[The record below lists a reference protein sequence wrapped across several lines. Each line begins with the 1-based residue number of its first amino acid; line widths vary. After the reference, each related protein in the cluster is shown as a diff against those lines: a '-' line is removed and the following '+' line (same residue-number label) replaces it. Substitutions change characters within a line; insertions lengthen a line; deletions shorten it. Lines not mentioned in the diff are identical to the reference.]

1 MRVGSSGPLSYPLL
15 FMNVDALIRGLPPGV
30 RLRGTRYDSTSAS
43 TWEKWLSEEERDCV
57 SEFGAAVRRRE
68 FVTGRAAART
78 LLADVLEVSPGSV
91 PLRQA
96 EDGGVDVERD
106 EWHVSISH
114 SAEHAV
120 AACARHLIGVD
131 LEQIK
136 PRDEGIAR
144 FLLHPQSLESGLLDD
159 LPYERTEALILCW
172 TLKEAVLKA
181 RRSGFRRSPKTLRL
195 EVSPDRQ
202 RASVHVQDG
211 RLWAARY
218 KRMDDFILSVAF
230 PEDQSGPG

>member
-1 MRVGSSGPLSYPLL
+1 
-15 FMNVDALIRGLPPGV
+15 MNADALLRGLPDGV
-30 RLRGTRYDSTSAS
+30 RLRRTKYDPSSAS
-43 TWEKWLSEEERDCV
+43 TWEDWLSEEEQECV

-68 FVTGRAAART
+68 FVAGRAAARA
-78 LLADVLEVSPGSV
+78 LLADVLKVCPGSV

-96 EDGGVDVERD
+96 ADGGVDVERD

-120 AACARHLIGVD
+120 AACARHPIGVD

-136 PRDEGIAR
+136 SRDEGIAR
-144 FLLHPQSLESGLLDD
+144 FLLHPQNREIGLLGD
-159 LPYERTEALILCW
+159 LPYDKEEALILCW

-195 EVSPDRQ
+195 EVDPDRQ
-202 RASVHVQDG
+202 RATVHVQDG
-211 RLWAARY
+211 RPWAATYR
-218 KRMDDFILSVAF
+218 RVGDLFLSVAF
-230 PEDQSGPG
+230 PEGLSARD